1 MAFEAK
7 EASQPL
13 PALTAPGQTS
23 NARRSAAT
31 GSSASAVQFAASPL
45 QQVHREALH
54 RAKLTAEAMPPHN
67 QKLMLLQGLL
77 EVGHWEGVYQLVER
91 LELLGLDPAAYGGVA
106 SAMCSALQGL
116 VGPEYSKLTA
126 FEGLGAKRNSD
137 VKARGGHG
145 AAALPKEA
153 ARLLRLLGPH
163 LHTNPLLFIQ
173 VVRVLQSQLAAA
185 ERGPSAEPLLLEVL
199 NPKRQSPDS
208 LFGPS

>member
-13 PALTAPGQTS
+13 PALPAPGQTS
-23 NARRSAAT
+23 NARRSAAPV
-31 GSSASAVQFAASPL
+31 SSASAAQVAASTL

-106 SAMCSALQGL
+106 SAICSALQGL
-116 VGPEYSKLTA
+116 VAPEYSKLTA
-126 FEGLGAKRNSD
+126 FEGLGAKRNTD
-137 VKARGGHG
+137 VKARGGHR
-145 AAALPKEA
+145 AAELPKEA

-163 LHTNPLLFIQ
+163 LHTNPLLLIR
-173 VVRVLQSQLAAA
+173 VVRVLQSQLATT
-185 ERGPSAEPLLLEVL
+185 EREGSSAEPLLLEVL
-199 NPKRQSPDS
+199 PNDSPRLS
-208 LFGPS
+208 ST